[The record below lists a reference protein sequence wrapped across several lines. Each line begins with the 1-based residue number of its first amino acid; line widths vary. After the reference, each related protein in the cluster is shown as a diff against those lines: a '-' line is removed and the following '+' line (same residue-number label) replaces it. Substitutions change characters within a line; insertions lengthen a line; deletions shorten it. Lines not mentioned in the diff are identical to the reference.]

1 MPFVISSL
9 MTSSGTSDSSTELR
23 WRLWQDWV
31 VALFLFIASAAVV
44 VWQNSRV
51 GVLWDLSYVLENSYR
66 ISLGNI
72 LYRDFPF
79 PHAPLTFLIQA
90 ALIKL
95 TGRVFWHHV
104 VYCAVASGLATML
117 TWRIV
122 LHLLQGANARLLAC
136 LLSLPLIVLGI
147 YCIFPHPFYDPDCS
161 LAILLSLLL
170 LLLQLERKGISS
182 LRAFLTGTT
191 LVIPL
196 FVKQNTG
203 LAFLAS
209 SGLALVVLM
218 VIEARCRRSVRGHAC
233 VLAGAA
239 AGLALSLLLIQ
250 LTVGLHNYWYWT
262 IQFAAERRTP
272 ARGDMLG
279 IYTDKTLLFWIA
291 MFVAGALLLWF
302 TRRESRV
309 LRMLSGLIMS
319 MPFAWPAIFLLRDQ
333 DASERAE
340 RLLALWPALL
350 IASFIVAI
358 LNIKIRHHVL
368 LVLPFILIGTING
381 AFLSQQ
387 LWGSTYAIWPLFM
400 ILIAT
405 MIVSLRQLA
414 VDGFAWMA
422 VPMTTV
428 IVASLLISGASYVRS
443 EERLDYANLS
453 DGEMTRSTL
462 PQLKGLSI
470 RGQWIPD
477 FEELVRYSNTQ
488 IPPDDA
494 VLAIPG
500 EDLFFYTTGRTPRFP
515 VQLFDRTTN
524 PYSPEE
530 IIKLCRDRNIRWVIV
545 KQDLQ
550 LDDERVEQDKDRL
563 TELLDED
570 FEQVESLNNYD
581 IYRRNDSPETS
592 SSSEPSGPDRAK

>member
-1 MPFVISSL
+1 MNS
-9 MTSSGTSDSSTELR
+9 SDSAESNKTFTR
-23 WRLWQDWV
+23 WFWYDWIA
-31 VALFLFIASAAVV
+31 ALFLFLATAAVV

-72 LYRDFPF
+72 PYRDFPL
-79 PHAPLTFLIQA
+79 PHAPLMFLIQA

-95 TGRVFWHHV
+95 TGRVFWHHI
-104 VYCAVASGLATML
+104 VYCSVAGGLATVL
-117 TWRIV
+117 TWRIL
-122 LHLLQGANARLLAC
+122 LHLLRGANARLLAY

-147 YCIFPHPFYDPDCS
+147 YCIFPHPFYDPDCT

-170 LLLQLERKGISS
+170 LLQLEHKRISS
-182 LRAFLTGTT
+182 MRAFLTGTT

-209 SGLALVVLM
+209 SALAFVVLM
-218 VIEARCRRSVRGHAC
+218 AIDAWRRRPLRGRAW

-239 AGLALSLLLIQ
+239 AGLALSLLIIQ
-250 LTVGLHNYWYWT
+250 LTAGLHNYWYWT
-262 IQFAAERRTP
+262 IRFAAERRTP
-272 ARGDMLG
+272 ARVEMLG

-291 MFVAGALLLWF
+291 LFVAGALLLWF
-302 TRRESRV
+302 SRRESRG
-309 LRMLSGLIMS
+309 LRMLSGLIVS
-319 MPFAWPAIFLLRDQ
+319 VPFAWPAIYLLRDQ

-340 RLLALWPALL
+340 RLLAFWPALL

-358 LNIKIRHHVL
+358 LNIKHRNGVL
-368 LVLPFILIGTING
+368 LVLPFILIGTVNG

-387 LWGSTYAIWPLFM
+387 LWGSTYALWPLFM

-405 MIVSLRQLA
+405 MIVSLRRIA
-414 VDGFAWMA
+414 IDAFGWMA
-422 VPMTTV
+422 VPLTTV
-428 IVASLLISGASYVRS
+428 IVASLMISGVSYVRS

-462 PQLKGLSI
+462 PQLRGLSI
-470 RGQWIPD
+470 RGRWIPD
-477 FEELVRYSNTQ
+477 FEELVSYSNAE
-488 IPPDDA
+488 IPRDDA
-494 VLAIPG
+494 VLVLPG
-500 EDLFFYTTGRTPRFP
+500 EDLFFYTTGRTPQFP

-530 IIKLCRDRNIRWVIV
+530 IIKLCGDRNIRWVIV

-550 LDDERVEQDKDRL
+550 LDDDRVEQDKDRL

-592 SSSEPSGPDRAK
+592 SSSKRSAEDDAK

>member
-1 MPFVISSL
+1 
-9 MTSSGTSDSSTELR
+9 MTSSGTSDSSTGLR
-23 WRLWQDWV
+23 WRLWQDWI
-31 VALFLFIASAAVV
+31 VALFLFSASAAVV

-66 ISLGNI
+66 ITLGQFP
-72 LYRDFPF
+72 YRDFPL
-79 PHAPLTFLIQA
+79 PQTPLTFLIQA

-104 VYCAVASGLATML
+104 VYCAVAGGLATVL
-117 TWRIV
+117 TWRIL
-122 LHLLQGANARLLAC
+122 LHLLRGANARLLAL
-136 LLSLPLIVLGI
+136 LLSAPLIILGI
-147 YCIFPHPFYDPDCS
+147 YCVFPHPFYDPDCS
-161 LAILLSLLL
+161 LAILFSLL
-170 LLLQLERKGISS
+170 LLLQLERKDFSA

-218 VIEARCRRSVRGHAC
+218 VIDAWRRRSVRGHAC

-250 LTVGLHNYWYWT
+250 MIAGLRNYWYWT

-272 ARGDMLG
+272 ARGEMLG

-291 MFVAGALLLWF
+291 IFVAGALLLWF
-302 TRRESRV
+302 SRRKSRG

-319 MPFAWPAIFLLRDQ
+319 VPFAWPAIYLLRDQ

-358 LNIKIRHHVL
+358 LNIKSRNNRL
-368 LVLPFILIGTING
+368 LVLPFILIGTVNG

-400 ILIAT
+400 ILIAI
-405 MIVSLRQLA
+405 MVVSLRRLA

-428 IVASLLISGASYVRS
+428 IVASLLISGTFYVRS

-462 PQLKGLSI
+462 PQLRGLSI
-470 RGQWIPD
+470 RGRWIPD

-494 VLAIPG
+494 VLVIPG
-500 EDLFFYTTGRTPRFP
+500 EDLFFYTTGRTPQFP

-530 IIKLCRDRNIRWVIV
+530 IIKLCRDRDIRWVIV

-570 FEQVESLNNYD
+570 FEQVESLNDYD
-581 IYRRNDSPETS
+581 IYRRNDSPATS
-592 SSSEPSGPDRAK
+592 GSSESSGPDRAK

>member
-1 MPFVISSL
+1 MNS
-9 MTSSGTSDSSTELR
+9 SDSAKPDRISTRRFWYDLI
-23 WRLWQDWV
+23 
-31 VALFLFIASAAVV
+31 VALFLFIATAAVV

-51 GVLWDLSYVLENSYR
+51 GVLWDLSYILENSR
-66 ISLGNI
+66 RVTLGQI
-72 LYRDFPF
+72 PYRDFPL

-90 ALIKL
+90 TLVKL
-95 TGRVFWHHV
+95 TGRVFWHHI
-104 VYCAVASGLATML
+104 VYCAVAGGLATVL
-117 TWRIV
+117 TWRIL
-122 LHLLQGANARLLAC
+122 LHLLQAVNARLLAS

-147 YCIFPHPFYDPDCS
+147 YCVFPHPFYDPDCS
-161 LAILLSLLL
+161 LAILLSLV
-170 LLLQLERKGISS
+170 LLLQLERRGFSS

-209 SGLALVVLM
+209 AALALVVLM
-218 VIEARCRRSVRGHAC
+218 VIEAWSRRSLRGHAC

-239 AGLALSLLLIQ
+239 AGLGLSLLLIQ
-250 LTVGLHNYWYWT
+250 LTAGLHNYWYWT

-272 ARGDMLG
+272 ARGEMLG
-279 IYTDKTLLFWIA
+279 IYTDKMLLFWIA
-291 MFVAGALLLWF
+291 MFVAGALTLWF
-302 TRRESRV
+302 SRRESRG

-319 MPFAWPAIFLLRDQ
+319 MPFAWPAIYLLRDQ

-340 RLLALWPALL
+340 RLLALWPTLL

-358 LNIKIRHHVL
+358 LNIKGRNGVR
-368 LVLPFILIGTING
+368 LVLPFILIATVNG

-387 LWGSTYAIWPLFM
+387 LWGSTYAIWPLFI

-405 MIVSLRQLA
+405 MIVSLRRLA
-414 VDGFAWMA
+414 GDAFTSTAA
-422 VPMTTV
+422 PMTTV
-428 IVASLLISGASYVRS
+428 IVASLLISATAYVRS

-462 PQLKGLSI
+462 PQLRGLSI
-470 RGQWIPD
+470 RGRWIPD

-488 IPPDDA
+488 IPSDDA
-494 VLAIPG
+494 VLVIPG
-500 EDLFFYTTGRTPRFP
+500 EDLFFYTTGRLPQFP

-530 IIKLCRDRNIRWVIV
+530 IIRLCRDRDIRWVIV
-545 KQDLQ
+545 KQALQ

-581 IYRRNDSPETS
+581 VYRRNDSPETS
-592 SSSEPSGPDRAK
+592 NSSKRGAQDDAK